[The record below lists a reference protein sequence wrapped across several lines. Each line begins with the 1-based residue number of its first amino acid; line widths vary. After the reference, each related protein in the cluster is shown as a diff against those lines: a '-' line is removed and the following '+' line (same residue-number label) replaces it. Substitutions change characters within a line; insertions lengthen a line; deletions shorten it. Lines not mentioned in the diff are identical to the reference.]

1 VINGFVTLEGTI
13 TSFWYKARVEAV
25 AKAVAGVKGITNKLK
40 INPKRSE
47 ILKELMSENISN
59 ERLRHIVDAHLSK
72 AECFL
77 GLLGVSFAII
87 FLTLA
92 ALVTPGY
99 NPLINTVSELGRGI
113 AKTLFSIAFV
123 TSGSITIPFILYLE
137 KTLVGINNFVRRIA
151 TIVAIVSAVSVALV
165 GILPDPEFPNAFLFF
180 HGTVAIT
187 GFLGAVIT
195 ICLYSYLMMKS
206 KEYSIF
212 NVIVGYATGINLILL
227 GITLFNPLV
236 EWILTVNIMLW
247 IIVTSI
253 KLIRS

>member
-1 VINGFVTLEGTI
+1 
-13 TSFWYKARVEAV
+13 
-25 AKAVAGVKGITNKLK
+25 
-40 INPKRSE
+40 
-47 ILKELMSENISN
+47 MSENISN

-72 AECFL
+72 VECYF

-92 ALVTPGY
+92 AIVTPGY
-99 NPLINTVSELGRGI
+99 NPLVNTVSDLGRGI

-151 TIVAIVSAVSVALV
+151 TIIAIISAVSVALV
-165 GILPDPEFPNAFLFF
+165 GILPDPDFPNAFLLF

-195 ICLYSYLMMKS
+195 ICLYTYLMMKS
-206 KEYSIF
+206 KEYSTLNLI
-212 NVIVGYATGINLILL
+212 IGYAAGINLVLL
-227 GITLFNPLV
+227 AITLFNPLV

-247 IIVTSI
+247 IIITSL